1 MPAPPI
7 AGLQQ
12 AAPQPS
18 LMQANPDQQVQPAQG
33 AMGKNPFIAQAMAL
47 VMQTQ
52 SNPDLISDAWVT
64 QLLKILQKAMEF
76 TNAPQ

>member
-1 MPAPPI
+1 MPAPPL

-12 AAPQPS
+12 AAPQPEM
-18 LMQANPDQQVQPAQG
+18 MQPTTGQQVAPAQG

-52 SNPDLISDAWVT
+52 SNPDLISDEWVT
-64 QLLKILQKAMEF
+64 QLLKLLQKAMEF